1 MSHLHL
7 HHDSPPHALSA
18 PVLLLLHLSSLATL
32 SPHLALQVSH
42 PVDPGPDV
50 PLEPGFDPLQGQ
62 LQALVLIVK
71 QLPTLTVFSYS
82 FGKSVEGA
90 SLNLGMLEDGR
101 GPAQEELVEEFALS
115 KEGHEVQLRGL
126 KLPGPGTAKPEGKE
140 PMRSSVQESFL
151 SLL

>member
-7 HHDSPPHALSA
+7 LHDPPPHALSA
-18 PVLLLLHLSSLATL
+18 TVLLLLHLSSLAAL
-32 SPHLALQVSH
+32 SPHLALQVSG

-50 PLEPGFDPLQGQ
+50 PLEPGFNPLQGQ

-71 QLPTLTVFSYS
+71 QLSTFSYS

-115 KEGHEVQLRGL
+115 KEGHKVQVRGL
-126 KLPGPGTAKPEGKE
+126 KLPGPGTAKPKGEE
-140 PMRSSVQESFL
+140 PVRSSMQESLL

>member
-7 HHDSPPHALSA
+7 LHDPPPHALSA
-18 PVLLLLHLSSLATL
+18 PVLLLLHLSSLAAL
-32 SPHLALQVSH
+32 SPHLALQVSD

-62 LQALVLIVK
+62 LQALLVIFK
-71 QLPTLTVFSYS
+71 QLPLTVFSYS

-115 KEGHEVQLRGL
+115 KEGHKVQVRGL

>member
-1 MSHLHL
+1 M
-7 HHDSPPHALSA
+7 
-18 PVLLLLHLSSLATL
+18 
-32 SPHLALQVSH
+32 
-42 PVDPGPDV
+42 

-82 FGKSVEGA
+82 LGKSVKGA
-90 SLNLGMLEDGR
+90 SLNLGMLEDGC

-115 KEGHEVQLRGL
+115 EEGHKVLVRGL
-126 KLPGPGTAKPEGKE
+126 QLSGPGTAKPKGEQ
-140 PMRSSVQESFL
+140 PVRSTMQESFL